1 MQWGLF
7 NPILIPASFKIMKMK
22 MSANIIFNTWGL
34 SSSSINFHLTLTS
47 VKTMSVVSCK
57 GHPPP
62 TPHSPSPHLRETG
75 SVASHGSVE
84 SPQSPPVTT
93 PRAAWVEPSFQLPN
107 NPTATSS
114 RCRPAALVQ
123 HKAIQLSTRQSEN
136 NTLDVGA
143 MHYKWRGQPGSNL
156 GNDSVCRM

>member
-1 MQWGLF
+1 MR
-7 NPILIPASFKIMKMK
+7 
-22 MSANIIFNTWGL
+22 IIFQFHQFSL
-34 SSSSINFHLTLTS
+34 DINQCEND
-47 VKTMSVVSCK
+47 VSCLLQ
-57 GHPPP
+57 GPP
-62 TPHSPSPHLRETG
+62 TTHPALPISPSPHLRETG

-93 PRAAWVEPSFQLPN
+93 PQAAWVEPGFQLPN

-123 HKAIQLSTRQSEN
+123 YKAIQLSTRQSEN
-136 NTLDVGA
+136 NTLGAGA
-143 MHYKWRGQPGSNL
+143 MHYKWWRGQPGSNL

>member
-1 MQWGLF
+1 MR
-7 NPILIPASFKIMKMK
+7 
-22 MSANIIFNTWGL
+22 IIFQFHQFSL
-34 SSSSINFHLTLTS
+34 DINQCEND
-47 VKTMSVVSCK
+47 VSCLLQ
-57 GHPPP
+57 GPP
-62 TPHSPSPHLRETG
+62 TTHPALPISPSPHLRETG

-93 PRAAWVEPSFQLPN
+93 PWAAWVEPGFQLPN

-123 HKAIQLSTRQSEN
+123 HNAIQLSTRQSEN
-136 NTLDVGA
+136 NTLGVGA
-143 MHYKWRGQPGSNL
+143 MHYKWWRGQPGSNL

>member
-1 MQWGLF
+1 MR
-7 NPILIPASFKIMKMK
+7 
-22 MSANIIFNTWGL
+22 IIFQFSL
-34 SSSSINFHLTLTS
+34 DINQCEND
-47 VKTMSVVSCK
+47 VSCLLQ
-57 GHPPP
+57 GPP
-62 TPHSPSPHLRETG
+62 TTHPALPISPSPHLRETG